1 MKCRH
6 RVALLLPGLMMTLVV
21 SARSEDFYET
31 RLRDGQ
37 AAFREKLF
45 VQAVDELRI
54 ASFGFL
60 DRPVLLS
67 ESLARLSLAQAAA
80 GQSAETDATLL
91 RFLELE
97 RRFRPYAQVQLEP
110 EIRKEFELLLSHRV
124 SASTLLLLPALT
136 GLVETEEQ
144 KITKLPSKERRNA
157 LETAFRREP
166 GNVVWPLALARDA
179 AQRQDWKDVS
189 RWAEKA
195 LELDRANA
203 QALALRAHARAE
215 RGDCAGALTDLAA
228 LPPGEWT
235 AHPELQ
241 ADRFVCLVESG
252 DWARAE
258 ETFKLIPGNLL
269 SRSDVDRAQQK
280 MAAERRRS
288 REGAAAASTKVPTQ
302 AEKTASSGSPG
313 APPAGTTQKK
323 TEPSAGESAER
334 TKKAL
339 AESRRLVSSGDPGD
353 ADRVLTEALK
363 ADPNN
368 RDLHLAMLEVACLSR
383 SYKKGAAQ
391 VPLVAPFTDTEA
403 PSMFYAAVV
412 LYETGRSG
420 EARGYLERA
429 LPRVSGPLVD
439 EYAKRILGNP

>member
-1 MKCRH
+1 
-6 RVALLLPGLMMTLVV
+6 MMTPVV

-37 AAFREKLF
+37 EAFREKLF
-45 VQAVDELRI
+45 LQAVEELRI

-80 GQSAETDATLL
+80 GQSAEADATLL
-91 RFLELE
+91 RFLEVE

-110 EIRKEFELLLSHRV
+110 EIRKEFELFLLRRMPP
-124 SASTLLLLPALT
+124 STLLSLPALA

-144 KITKLPSKERRNA
+144 KIAKLPPKERRNA
-157 LETAFRREP
+157 LEAAFRREP
-166 GNVVWPLALARDA
+166 GNVVWPLALAREA
-179 AQRQDWKDVS
+179 SERQDWKDVNQ
-189 RWAEKA
+189 WAEKA

-203 QALALRAHARAE
+203 KALALRAHARAE
-215 RGDCAGALTDLAA
+215 RRDCAGALADLAA

-235 AHPELQ
+235 AHPDLQ

-258 ETFKLIPGNLL
+258 EIVKIIPESLL
-269 SRSDVDRAQQK
+269 ARSDVARARQK
-280 MAAERRRS
+280 LAAEQQRRS
-288 REGAAAASTKVPTQ
+288 REAATAAAAKAPTP
-302 AEKTASSGSPG
+302 ADRPASAGSPG
-313 APPAGTTQKK
+313 TGPPASPAAATSQKKTDPPPAG
-323 TEPSAGESAER
+323 PGERS
-334 TKKAL
+334 KQAL
-339 AESRRLVSSGDPGD
+339 AESRRLVSSGKPGD

-368 RDLHLAMLEVACLSR
+368 RDLHLALLEAACLSG

-391 VPLVAPFTDTEA
+391 VPLVAPFTDAEA

-429 LPRVSGPLVD
+429 LPKVSGPLVD
-439 EYAKRILGNP
+439 EYTKKILGSQ